1 MGVCPLREASG
12 VDDGVVGDVDD
23 ADELISPSSAL
34 DESEQLLQ
42 AQALLGARALAA
54 RLSERMTL
62 VSALHRRLEKSSLLQ
77 PHGEQAPTAQSSRA
91 QTSSPPAPAKA
102 KKERRPPALEQL
114 QRSQYSKAGLAVQAY
129 EGFDPAASTPRRLG
143 GDVRKSDYILQ
154 VQLDAERI

>member
-1 MGVCPLREASG
+1 MSMPPPPPREL
-12 VDDGVVGDVDD
+12 GDVDE

-34 DESEQLLQ
+34 YESEQLLQ

-102 KKERRPPALEQL
+102 KKERRPSALEQL

-143 GDVRKSDYILQ
+143 GDVRKSDYS
-154 VQLDAERI
+154 

>member
-12 VDDGVVGDVDD
+12 ADDGVVGDVDD

-54 RLSERMTL
+54 RLSERMAL
-62 VSALHRRLEKSSLLQ
+62 VGALHRRLEKSSLLQ

-102 KKERRPPALEQL
+102 KKERRPSALESAALEQL
-114 QRSQYSKAGLAVQAY
+114 QRSQYTKAGLAVQAY

-143 GDVRKSDYILQ
+143 GDVRKSDYS
-154 VQLDAERI
+154 

>member
-1 MGVCPLREASG
+1 M
-12 VDDGVVGDVDD
+12 
-23 ADELISPSSAL
+23 
-34 DESEQLLQ
+34 Q
-42 AQALLGARALAA
+42 AQALLDARALAA

-102 KKERRPPALEQL
+102 KAKKERRPSALESAALEQL

-129 EGFDPAASTPRRLG
+129 EGFDPAASTARHAALVLG
-143 GDVRKSDYILQ
+143 GDVRRATTSSGTARRGENLRREY
-154 VQLDAERI
+154 

>member
-1 MGVCPLREASG
+1 
-12 VDDGVVGDVDD
+12 
-23 ADELISPSSAL
+23 
-34 DESEQLLQ
+34 
-42 AQALLGARALAA
+42 
-54 RLSERMTL
+54 MTL

-102 KKERRPPALEQL
+102 KKERRPSALESAALEQL

-143 GDVRKSDYILQ
+143 GDVRKSDYS
-154 VQLDAERI
+154 

>member
-1 MGVCPLREASG
+1 M
-12 VDDGVVGDVDD
+12 
-23 ADELISPSSAL
+23 
-34 DESEQLLQ
+34 Q
-42 AQALLGARALAA
+42 AQALLDARALAA

-102 KKERRPPALEQL
+102 KAKKERRPSALEQL

-129 EGFDPAASTPRRLG
+129 EGFDPAASTARHAALVLG
-143 GDVRKSDYILQ
+143 GDVRRATTSSGTARRGENLRREY
-154 VQLDAERI
+154 